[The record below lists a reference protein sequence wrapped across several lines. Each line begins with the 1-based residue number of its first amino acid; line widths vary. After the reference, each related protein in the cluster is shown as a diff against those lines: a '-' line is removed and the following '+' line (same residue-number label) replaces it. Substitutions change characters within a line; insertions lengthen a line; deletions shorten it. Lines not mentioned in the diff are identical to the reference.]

1 MSSAAD
7 QCEQRSS
14 PPLPRAESP
23 SDSVTSQDASRLE
36 ALLPPPPSD
45 TTGVEDRPGSPN
57 QELLDDE
64 LEGDRDGE
72 LTEDSDKAPSYW
84 DAAAMAPLNTTSAV
98 SI

>member
-14 PPLPRAESP
+14 QPLPRAESP
-23 SDSVTSQDASRLE
+23 SDPVTSQESSRLE
-36 ALLPPPPSD
+36 ALLPPPPSE
-45 TTGVEDRPGSPN
+45 TTAVEDRPGSPI
-57 QELLDDE
+57 QELLDEE

-72 LTEDSDKAPSYW
+72 LAEDSDKTPSYW
-84 DAAAMAPLNTTSAV
+84 DAAAMAPLNATSAV